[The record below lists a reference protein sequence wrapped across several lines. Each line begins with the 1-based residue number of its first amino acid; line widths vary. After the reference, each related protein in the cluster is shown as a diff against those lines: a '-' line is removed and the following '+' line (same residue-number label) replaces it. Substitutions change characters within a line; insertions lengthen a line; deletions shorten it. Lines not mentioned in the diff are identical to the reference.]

1 MKQYKFTIVV
11 RSPMDVKDMLWAF
24 THKLKDAFPIVSI
37 SFDEVSDRPTTVEH
51 HGGIESEYYSPDLE
65 DVDHNLEDEVL
76 KEDLI
81 NNGESSEHTEEW
93 LKRNIPER
101 Y

>member
-11 RSPMDVKDMLWAF
+11 RSPMDVKDMVWAF

-37 SFDEVSDRPTTVEH
+37 SFDEVGVDKKDDSDYNEIP
-51 HGGIESEYYSPDLE
+51 
-65 DVDHNLEDEVL
+65 
-76 KEDLI
+76 
-81 NNGESSEHTEEW
+81 
-93 LKRNIPER
+93 KR

>member
-11 RSPMDVKDMLWAF
+11 RSPLDVKDMVWAF

-51 HGGIESEYYSPDLE
+51 HGGVEYKD
-65 DVDHNLEDEVL
+65 
-76 KEDLI
+76 
-81 NNGESSEHTEEW
+81 
-93 LKRNIPER
+93 IPER

>member
-1 MKQYKFTIVV
+1 MKQYKFTVV
-11 RSPMDVKDMLWAF
+11 VNSPMNIKDILWAF

-37 SFDEVSDRPTTVEH
+37 SFDEVSDRPTTIEH
-51 HGGIESEYYSPDLE
+51 HGG
-65 DVDHNLEDEVL
+65 VTEDEVL
-76 KEDLI
+76 KEELI

>member
-11 RSPMDVKDMLWAF
+11 RSPMDVKNIVWAF

-37 SFDEVSDRPTTVEH
+37 DFTEVKDVEDRKP
-51 HGGIESEYYSPDLE
+51 EYTD
-65 DVDHNLEDEVL
+65 
-76 KEDLI
+76 
-81 NNGESSEHTEEW
+81 
-93 LKRNIPER
+93 IPER

>member
-11 RSPMDVKDMLWAF
+11 RSPLDVKDMVWAF

-37 SFDEVSDRPTTVEH
+37 SFDEVSDRPTSVEH
-51 HGGIESEYYSPDLE
+51 HGGVESDDELTHYRVNADGTKTDLSKEYKD
-65 DVDHNLEDEVL
+65 
-76 KEDLI
+76 
-81 NNGESSEHTEEW
+81 
-93 LKRNIPER
+93 IPER

>member
-51 HGGIESEYYSPDLE
+51 HGGVESKKYYSPDLE
-65 DVDHNLEDEVL
+65 DVDHDYE
-76 KEDLI
+76 
-81 NNGESSEHTEEW
+81 
-93 LKRNIPER
+93 NIPER

>member
-11 RSPMDVKDMLWAF
+11 RSPLDVKDMVWAF

-37 SFDEVSDRPTTVEH
+37 SFDEIKDD
-51 HGGIESEYYSPDLE
+51 YKD
-65 DVDHNLEDEVL
+65 
-76 KEDLI
+76 
-81 NNGESSEHTEEW
+81 
-93 LKRNIPER
+93 IPER

>member
-37 SFDEVSDRPTTVEH
+37 SFDEVKVDKKDD
-51 HGGIESEYYSPDLE
+51 SEYD
-65 DVDHNLEDEVL
+65 
-76 KEDLI
+76 
-81 NNGESSEHTEEW
+81 
-93 LKRNIPER
+93 
-101 Y
+101 